1 LIPHNQ
7 NSPIFSKLVFSSST
21 TFIVIGWTSHMMLL
35 KIKNFDPIAQ
45 KWVEDY

>member
-1 LIPHNQ
+1 
-7 NSPIFSKLVFSSST
+7 VFSSST